1 MQVIT
6 STEVSKTFGV
16 STRMLRYYEKAGL
29 ISPMRK
35 EDYAYRCYDESTVRR
50 LQQILVLRKLRIP
63 LKQIAVILTD
73 KEMQESYR
81 CLQKRLEETNQ
92 EIEALETIRTV
103 LQTFI
108 SKIGNPERRK
118 TCAELLD
125 DTTLVEIAE
134 KLVLPKST
142 LKEKKISMNDLD
154 RAEEVLTD
162 DLRVRF
168 VMLPPATVASYHF
181 IGENPEETVCDVV
194 SRFVQQAKLYEIKP
208 DARMFG
214 FNHPN
219 PSPDKP
225 YGYEVWVT
233 VPDDLNV
240 PAPLVKKRMKGGM
253 YAALTISFPN
263 FQEWE
268 LIIKWV
274 QRNEV
279 WEADY
284 APEEEEI
291 MGGLLEEHLN
301 WVYASHRN
309 WAEDTPD
316 GQIDLLVPIRRK

>member
-6 STEVSKTFGV
+6 STEVSKTLGV

-81 CLQKRLEETNQ
+81 CLQKRLEETNR

-181 IGENPEETVCDVV
+181 IGENPEETVGDVV

-240 PAPLVKKRMKGGM
+240 PAPLVKKQMKGGM

-284 APEEEEI
+284 APEGEEI